1 MSIWEAFGKGRYKGF
16 SREAGLLLDE
26 AVELAGGLGCK
37 KADTGHLLLAMLQ
50 TDHGPAAKFLAGKNI
65 SELAVRRQLGA
76 DREGPA
82 LHLDRKALAPDL
94 KRAMDYALIGAQ
106 NAHLAKAEPEHLL
119 WRIARFVWCK
129 SLRPGTYYR
138 CEPLSEK
145 LSAGETP
152 EESAERQDEQRRQT
166 AFVRRQIMRL
176 SRIQRETLVWYYLEN
191 RTTADIARRLRVSE
205 NTVRWHLSDSR
216 KKIREADGKMTS
228 TEFVYCPKKLHVAI
242 NGEAYDDRL
251 TREVLDN
258 LLYQNILLRCYAQGQ
273 TAQELCDELGVARPY
288 IEDAVN
294 VLLRDELLTADGG
307 RVRTNFI
314 ITSGAQEKARL
325 AVYDAHKDE
334 LSREIVRQLM
344 AHEQEIRAIGFIG
357 CDVPMQRL
365 LWWLIYRCT
374 AALPNPAEMPP
385 RPYHADGGA
394 YHLMGFAREP
404 ENRHYLA
411 WDYNGPMY
419 NDGFR
424 WFGLQHFGNSP
435 VQELFELNQPHMGK
449 LCALLIR
456 LIQADFDPSCVTAD
470 EQELLA
476 ELLARGFL
484 RKADGSIK
492 PNFCVLTREQVQRL
506 RQEVFL
512 TIVEA
517 VQPAWT
523 RVCNELRTLCKASVP
538 KHLQALADLPLHMA
552 ALAAGYMTEQI
563 AYTYGALEKPETPE
577 DAAMWTLVYEPE
589 IKVTPHK

>member
-1 MSIWEAFGKGRYKGF
+1 MLDTERYWQEEWAARVLRWARGKTRTAQEA
-16 SREAGLLLDE
+16 EDLAQTVLLEWLR
-26 AVELAGGLGCK
+26 
-37 KADTGHLLLAMLQ
+37 
-50 TDHGPAAKFLAGKNI
+50 
-65 SELAVRRQLGA
+65 AVRAQEERGA
-76 DREGPA
+76 CV
-82 LHLDRKALAPDL
+82 
-94 KRAMDYALIGAQ
+94 
-106 NAHLAKAEPEHLL
+106 AEPEHLL

-258 LLYQNILLRCYAQGQ
+258 LLHQNILLRCYAQGQ

-314 ITSGAQEKARL
+314 ITSGAQEEARL

-357 CDVPMQRL
+357 CDVPMPRL

-435 VQELFELNQPHMGK
+435 VQDLFELNQPHMGK

-512 TIVEA
+512 PIVEA

-523 RVCNELRTLCKASVP
+523 RVCSELRTLCKASVP

-563 AYTYGALEKPETPE
+563 AYAYGALEKPETPE

>member
-1 MSIWEAFGKGRYKGF
+1 MLDTERYWQEEWAARVLRWARGKTRTTQEA
-16 SREAGLLLDE
+16 ED
-26 AVELAGGLGCK
+26 LAQSVLMEW
-37 KADTGHLLLAMLQ
+37 LR
-50 TDHGPAAKFLAGKNI
+50 
-65 SELAVRRQLGA
+65 AVRAQEERGA
-76 DREGPA
+76 CV
-82 LHLDRKALAPDL
+82 
-94 KRAMDYALIGAQ
+94 
-106 NAHLAKAEPEHLL
+106 AEPEHLL

-258 LLYQNILLRCYAQGQ
+258 LLHQNILLRCYAQGQ

-314 ITSGAQEKARL
+314 ITSGAQEEARL

-357 CDVPMQRL
+357 CDVPMPRL

-394 YHLMGFAREP
+394 YHLMGFAHEP

-435 VQELFELNQPHMGK
+435 VQDLFELNQPHMGK

-512 TIVEA
+512 PIVEA

-563 AYTYGALEKPETPE
+563 AYAYGALEKPETPE

>member
-1 MSIWEAFGKGRYKGF
+1 MLDTERYWQEEWAARVLRWARGKTRTTQEA
-16 SREAGLLLDE
+16 ED
-26 AVELAGGLGCK
+26 LAQSVLMEW
-37 KADTGHLLLAMLQ
+37 LR
-50 TDHGPAAKFLAGKNI
+50 
-65 SELAVRRQLGA
+65 AVRAQEERGA
-76 DREGPA
+76 CV
-82 LHLDRKALAPDL
+82 
-94 KRAMDYALIGAQ
+94 
-106 NAHLAKAEPEHLL
+106 AEPEHLL

-258 LLYQNILLRCYAQGQ
+258 LLHQNILLRCYAQGQ

-314 ITSGAQEKARL
+314 ITSGAQEEARL

-334 LSREIVRQLM
+334 LSREIVRRLM

-357 CDVPMQRL
+357 CDVPMPRL

-435 VQELFELNQPHMGK
+435 VQDLFELNQPHMGK

-512 TIVEA
+512 PIVEA

>member
-1 MSIWEAFGKGRYKGF
+1 MLDTERYWQEEWAARVLRWARGKTRTAQEAEDLAQSVLMEWLR
-16 SREAGLLLDE
+16 
-26 AVELAGGLGCK
+26 AVQAQE
-37 KADTGHLLLAMLQ
+37 
-50 TDHGPAAKFLAGKNI
+50 
-65 SELAVRRQLGA
+65 ERGA
-76 DREGPA
+76 CV
-82 LHLDRKALAPDL
+82 
-94 KRAMDYALIGAQ
+94 
-106 NAHLAKAEPEHLL
+106 AEPEHLL

-258 LLYQNILLRCYAQGQ
+258 LLHQNILLRCYAQGQ

-314 ITSGAQEKARL
+314 ITSGAQEEARL

-357 CDVPMQRL
+357 CDGAIPRL

-385 RPYHADGGA
+385 RPYHTDGGA

-435 VQELFELNQPHMGK
+435 VQDLFELNQPHMGK

-512 TIVEA
+512 PIVEA

-563 AYTYGALEKPETPE
+563 AYAYGALEKPETPE

>member
-1 MSIWEAFGKGRYKGF
+1 MLDTERYWQEEWAARVLRWARGKTRTTQEA
-16 SREAGLLLDE
+16 ED
-26 AVELAGGLGCK
+26 LAQSVLMEW
-37 KADTGHLLLAMLQ
+37 LR
-50 TDHGPAAKFLAGKNI
+50 
-65 SELAVRRQLGA
+65 AVRAQEERGA
-76 DREGPA
+76 CV
-82 LHLDRKALAPDL
+82 
-94 KRAMDYALIGAQ
+94 
-106 NAHLAKAEPEHLL
+106 AEPEHLL

-258 LLYQNILLRCYAQGQ
+258 LLHQNILLRCYAQGQ

-288 IEDAVN
+288 IEDAVD

-314 ITSGAQEKARL
+314 ITSGAQEEARL

-357 CDVPMQRL
+357 CDVPMPRL

-424 WFGLQHFGNSP
+424 WFGLQHFGSSP
-435 VQELFELNQPHMGK
+435 VQDLFELNQPHMGK

-512 TIVEA
+512 PIVEA
-517 VQPAWT
+517 VQPAWM

-563 AYTYGALEKPETPE
+563 AYAYGALEKPETPE

>member
-1 MSIWEAFGKGRYKGF
+1 MLDTERYWQEEWAARVLRWARGKTRTAQEA
-16 SREAGLLLDE
+16 EDLAQTVLLEWLR
-26 AVELAGGLGCK
+26 
-37 KADTGHLLLAMLQ
+37 
-50 TDHGPAAKFLAGKNI
+50 
-65 SELAVRRQLGA
+65 AVR
-76 DREGPA
+76 
-82 LHLDRKALAPDL
+82 
-94 KRAMDYALIGAQ
+94 AQ
-106 NAHLAKAEPEHLL
+106 EERGVCVVEPEHLL

-191 RTTADIARRLRVSE
+191 RTTADIARRLQVSE

-258 LLYQNILLRCYAQGQ
+258 LLHQNILLRCYAQGQ

-314 ITSGAQEKARL
+314 ITSGAQEEARL

-344 AHEQEIRAIGFIG
+344 AYEQEIRAIGFIG
-357 CDVPMQRL
+357 CDVPMPRL

-404 ENRHYLA
+404 GNRHYLA

-435 VQELFELNQPHMGK
+435 VQDLFELNQPHMGK

-456 LIQADFDPSCVTAD
+456 LILADFDPSCVTAD

-512 TIVEA
+512 PIVEA

-563 AYTYGALEKPETPE
+563 AYAYGALEKPETPE

>member
-1 MSIWEAFGKGRYKGF
+1 MLDTERYWQEEWAARVLRWARGKTRTTQEA
-16 SREAGLLLDE
+16 ED
-26 AVELAGGLGCK
+26 LAQSVLMEW
-37 KADTGHLLLAMLQ
+37 LR
-50 TDHGPAAKFLAGKNI
+50 
-65 SELAVRRQLGA
+65 AVRAQEERGA
-76 DREGPA
+76 CV
-82 LHLDRKALAPDL
+82 
-94 KRAMDYALIGAQ
+94 
-106 NAHLAKAEPEHLL
+106 AEPEHLL

-258 LLYQNILLRCYAQGQ
+258 LLHQNILLRCYAQGQ

-314 ITSGAQEKARL
+314 ITSGAQEEARL

-334 LSREIVRQLM
+334 LSREIVRKLM

-357 CDVPMQRL
+357 CDVPMPRL

-435 VQELFELNQPHMGK
+435 VQDLFELNQPHMGK

-512 TIVEA
+512 PIVEA

-563 AYTYGALEKPETPE
+563 AYTYGALKKPETPE

>member
-1 MSIWEAFGKGRYKGF
+1 MLDTERYWQEEWAARVLRWARGKTRTTQEA
-16 SREAGLLLDE
+16 ED
-26 AVELAGGLGCK
+26 LAQSVLMEW
-37 KADTGHLLLAMLQ
+37 LR
-50 TDHGPAAKFLAGKNI
+50 
-65 SELAVRRQLGA
+65 AVRAQEERGA
-76 DREGPA
+76 CV
-82 LHLDRKALAPDL
+82 
-94 KRAMDYALIGAQ
+94 
-106 NAHLAKAEPEHLL
+106 AEPEHLL

-216 KKIREADGKMTS
+216 KKILEADGKMTS

-258 LLYQNILLRCYAQGQ
+258 LLHQNILLRCYAQGQ

-314 ITSGAQEKARL
+314 ITSGAQEEARL

-357 CDVPMQRL
+357 CDVPMPRL

-435 VQELFELNQPHMGK
+435 VQDLFELNQPHMGK

-512 TIVEA
+512 PIVEA

-563 AYTYGALEKPETPE
+563 AYAYGALEKPETPE

>member
-1 MSIWEAFGKGRYKGF
+1 MLDTERYWQEEWAARVLRWARGKTRTTQEA
-16 SREAGLLLDE
+16 ED
-26 AVELAGGLGCK
+26 LAQSVLMEW
-37 KADTGHLLLAMLQ
+37 LR
-50 TDHGPAAKFLAGKNI
+50 
-65 SELAVRRQLGA
+65 AVRAQEERGA
-76 DREGPA
+76 CV
-82 LHLDRKALAPDL
+82 
-94 KRAMDYALIGAQ
+94 
-106 NAHLAKAEPEHLL
+106 AEPEHLL

-258 LLYQNILLRCYAQGQ
+258 LLHQNILLRCYAQGQ

-314 ITSGAQEKARL
+314 ITSGAQEEARL

-357 CDVPMQRL
+357 CDVPMPRL

-435 VQELFELNQPHMGK
+435 VQDLFELNQPHMGK

-506 RQEVFL
+506 RQKVFL
-512 TIVEA
+512 PIVEA

-563 AYTYGALEKPETPE
+563 AYAYGALEKPETPE

>member
-1 MSIWEAFGKGRYKGF
+1 MLDTERYWQEEWAARVLRWARGKTRTTQEA
-16 SREAGLLLDE
+16 ED
-26 AVELAGGLGCK
+26 LAQSVLMEW
-37 KADTGHLLLAMLQ
+37 LR
-50 TDHGPAAKFLAGKNI
+50 
-65 SELAVRRQLGA
+65 AVRAQEERGA
-76 DREGPA
+76 CV
-82 LHLDRKALAPDL
+82 
-94 KRAMDYALIGAQ
+94 
-106 NAHLAKAEPEHLL
+106 AEPEHLL

-258 LLYQNILLRCYAQGQ
+258 LLHQNILLRCYAQGQ

-314 ITSGAQEKARL
+314 ITSGAQEEARL

-357 CDVPMQRL
+357 CDVPMPRL

-435 VQELFELNQPHMGK
+435 VQDLFELNQPHMGK

-512 TIVEA
+512 PIVEA

-552 ALAAGYMTEQI
+552 ALAAGYMTQQI
-563 AYTYGALEKPETPE
+563 AYAYGALEKPETPE

>member
-1 MSIWEAFGKGRYKGF
+1 MLDTERYWQEEWAARVLRWARGKTRTTQEA
-16 SREAGLLLDE
+16 ED
-26 AVELAGGLGCK
+26 LAQSVLMEW
-37 KADTGHLLLAMLQ
+37 LR
-50 TDHGPAAKFLAGKNI
+50 
-65 SELAVRRQLGA
+65 AVRAQEERGA
-76 DREGPA
+76 CV
-82 LHLDRKALAPDL
+82 
-94 KRAMDYALIGAQ
+94 
-106 NAHLAKAEPEHLL
+106 AEPEHLL

-258 LLYQNILLRCYAQGQ
+258 LLHQNILLRCYAQGQ

-314 ITSGAQEKARL
+314 ITSGAQEEARL

-334 LSREIVRQLM
+334 LSREIVRRLM

-357 CDVPMQRL
+357 CDVPMPRL

-374 AALPNPAEMPP
+374 AALPNPAEIPP

-419 NDGFR
+419 NDGLR

-435 VQELFELNQPHMGK
+435 VQDLFEPNQPHMGK

-492 PNFCVLTREQVQRL
+492 PNFCVLTRGQVQRL

-512 TIVEA
+512 PIVEA

-563 AYTYGALEKPETPE
+563 AYAYGALEKPETPE

>member
-1 MSIWEAFGKGRYKGF
+1 MLDTERYWQEEWAARVLRWARGKTRTAQEA
-16 SREAGLLLDE
+16 EDLAQTVLLEWLR
-26 AVELAGGLGCK
+26 
-37 KADTGHLLLAMLQ
+37 
-50 TDHGPAAKFLAGKNI
+50 
-65 SELAVRRQLGA
+65 AVRAQEERGA
-76 DREGPA
+76 CV
-82 LHLDRKALAPDL
+82 
-94 KRAMDYALIGAQ
+94 
-106 NAHLAKAEPEHLL
+106 AEPEHLL

-176 SRIQRETLVWYYLEN
+176 SRIQRETLAWYYLEN

-258 LLYQNILLRCYAQGQ
+258 LLHQNILLRCYAQGQ

-314 ITSGAQEKARL
+314 ITSGAQEEARL

-357 CDVPMQRL
+357 CDVPMPRL

-374 AALPNPAEMPP
+374 AALPNPAEIPP

-435 VQELFELNQPHMGK
+435 VQDLFELNQPHMGK

-512 TIVEA
+512 PIVEA

-589 IKVTPHK
+589 IKVTPRK

>member
-1 MSIWEAFGKGRYKGF
+1 MLDTERYWQEEWAARVLRWARGKTRTAQEA
-16 SREAGLLLDE
+16 EDLAQTVLLEWLR
-26 AVELAGGLGCK
+26 
-37 KADTGHLLLAMLQ
+37 
-50 TDHGPAAKFLAGKNI
+50 
-65 SELAVRRQLGA
+65 AVRAQEERGA
-76 DREGPA
+76 CV
-82 LHLDRKALAPDL
+82 
-94 KRAMDYALIGAQ
+94 
-106 NAHLAKAEPEHLL
+106 AEPEHLL

-258 LLYQNILLRCYAQGQ
+258 LLHQNILLRCYAQGQ

-314 ITSGAQEKARL
+314 ITSGAQEEARL
-325 AVYDAHKDE
+325 AVYDAHKDK

-357 CDVPMQRL
+357 CDVPMPRL

-435 VQELFELNQPHMGK
+435 VQDLFELNQPHMGK

-512 TIVEA
+512 PIVEA

-563 AYTYGALEKPETPE
+563 AYAYGALEKPETPE

>member
-1 MSIWEAFGKGRYKGF
+1 MLDTERYWQEEWAARVLRWARGKTRTTQEA
-16 SREAGLLLDE
+16 ED
-26 AVELAGGLGCK
+26 LAQSVLMEW
-37 KADTGHLLLAMLQ
+37 LR
-50 TDHGPAAKFLAGKNI
+50 
-65 SELAVRRQLGA
+65 AVRAQEERGA
-76 DREGPA
+76 CV
-82 LHLDRKALAPDL
+82 
-94 KRAMDYALIGAQ
+94 
-106 NAHLAKAEPEHLL
+106 AEPEHLL

-258 LLYQNILLRCYAQGQ
+258 LLHQNILLRCYAQGQ

-314 ITSGAQEKARL
+314 ITSGAQEEARL

-344 AHEQEIRAIGFIG
+344 
-357 CDVPMQRL
+357 
-365 LWWLIYRCT
+365 
-374 AALPNPAEMPP
+374 
-385 RPYHADGGA
+385 
-394 YHLMGFAREP
+394 AREP

-435 VQELFELNQPHMGK
+435 VQDLFELNQPHMGK

-512 TIVEA
+512 PIVEA

-563 AYTYGALEKPETPE
+563 AYAYGALEKPETPE

>member
-1 MSIWEAFGKGRYKGF
+1 MLDTERYWQEEWAARVLRWARGKTRTTQEA
-16 SREAGLLLDE
+16 ED
-26 AVELAGGLGCK
+26 LAQSVLMEW
-37 KADTGHLLLAMLQ
+37 LR
-50 TDHGPAAKFLAGKNI
+50 
-65 SELAVRRQLGA
+65 AVRAQEERGA
-76 DREGPA
+76 CV
-82 LHLDRKALAPDL
+82 
-94 KRAMDYALIGAQ
+94 
-106 NAHLAKAEPEHLL
+106 AEPEHLL

-258 LLYQNILLRCYAQGQ
+258 LLHQNILLRCYAHGQ

-314 ITSGAQEKARL
+314 ITSGAQEEARL

-357 CDVPMQRL
+357 CDVPMPRL

-424 WFGLQHFGNSP
+424 WLGLQHFGNSP
-435 VQELFELNQPHMGK
+435 VQDLFELNQPHMGK

-512 TIVEA
+512 PIVEA

-563 AYTYGALEKPETPE
+563 AYAYGALEKPETPE

>member
-1 MSIWEAFGKGRYKGF
+1 MLDTERYWQEEWAARVLRWARGKTRTAQEA
-16 SREAGLLLDE
+16 EDLAQTVLLEWLR
-26 AVELAGGLGCK
+26 
-37 KADTGHLLLAMLQ
+37 
-50 TDHGPAAKFLAGKNI
+50 
-65 SELAVRRQLGA
+65 AVRAQEERGA
-76 DREGPA
+76 CV
-82 LHLDRKALAPDL
+82 
-94 KRAMDYALIGAQ
+94 
-106 NAHLAKAEPEHLL
+106 AEPEHLL

-258 LLYQNILLRCYAQGQ
+258 LLHQNILLRCYAQGQ

-314 ITSGAQEKARL
+314 ITSGAQEEAWL

-334 LSREIVRQLM
+334 LSREIVRRLM

-357 CDVPMQRL
+357 CDVPMPRL

-435 VQELFELNQPHMGK
+435 VQDLFELNQPHMGK

-512 TIVEA
+512 PIVEA

-563 AYTYGALEKPETPE
+563 AYAYGALEKPETPE

>member
-1 MSIWEAFGKGRYKGF
+1 MLDTERYWQEEWAARVLRWARGKTRTAQEA
-16 SREAGLLLDE
+16 EDLAQTVLLEWLR
-26 AVELAGGLGCK
+26 
-37 KADTGHLLLAMLQ
+37 
-50 TDHGPAAKFLAGKNI
+50 
-65 SELAVRRQLGA
+65 AVR
-76 DREGPA
+76 
-82 LHLDRKALAPDL
+82 
-94 KRAMDYALIGAQ
+94 AQ
-106 NAHLAKAEPEHLL
+106 EERGVCVAEPEHLL

-152 EESAERQDEQRRQT
+152 EESAERQDEQRRQN

-258 LLYQNILLRCYAQGQ
+258 LLHQNILLRCYAQGQ

-314 ITSGAQEKARL
+314 ITSGAQEEARL
-325 AVYDAHKDE
+325 AVYDAHEDE

-357 CDVPMQRL
+357 CDVPMPRL

-385 RPYHADGGA
+385 RPYHVDGGA

-435 VQELFELNQPHMGK
+435 VQDLFELNQPHMGK

-512 TIVEA
+512 PIVEA

-523 RVCNELRTLCKASVP
+523 SVCNELRTLCKASVP

-563 AYTYGALEKPETPE
+563 AYAYGALEKPETPE

-589 IKVTPHK
+589 IK

>member
-1 MSIWEAFGKGRYKGF
+1 MLDTERYWQEEWAARVLRWARGKTRTTQEA
-16 SREAGLLLDE
+16 ED
-26 AVELAGGLGCK
+26 LAQSVLMEW
-37 KADTGHLLLAMLQ
+37 LR
-50 TDHGPAAKFLAGKNI
+50 
-65 SELAVRRQLGA
+65 AVRAQEERGA
-76 DREGPA
+76 CV
-82 LHLDRKALAPDL
+82 
-94 KRAMDYALIGAQ
+94 
-106 NAHLAKAEPEHLL
+106 AEPEHLL

-258 LLYQNILLRCYAQGQ
+258 LLHQNILLRCYAQGQ

-314 ITSGAQEKARL
+314 ITSGAQEEARL

-357 CDVPMQRL
+357 CDVPMPRL

-374 AALPNPAEMPP
+374 AALPNLAEMPP
-385 RPYHADGGA
+385 RLYHADGGA

-419 NDGFR
+419 NDGFH

-435 VQELFELNQPHMGK
+435 VQDLFELNQPHMGK

-512 TIVEA
+512 PIVEA

-563 AYTYGALEKPETPE
+563 AYAYGALEKPETPE

>member
-1 MSIWEAFGKGRYKGF
+1 MAESQLPSERRRTILDTERYWQEEWAARVLRWARGKTRTAQEA
-16 SREAGLLLDE
+16 EDLAQTVLLEWLR
-26 AVELAGGLGCK
+26 
-37 KADTGHLLLAMLQ
+37 
-50 TDHGPAAKFLAGKNI
+50 
-65 SELAVRRQLGA
+65 AVRAQ
-76 DREGPA
+76 EE
-82 LHLDRKALAPDL
+82 
-94 KRAMDYALIGAQ
+94 RAVCV
-106 NAHLAKAEPEHLL
+106 AEPEHLL

-191 RTTADIARRLRVSE
+191 RTTADIAQRLRVSE

-258 LLYQNILLRCYAQGQ
+258 LLHQNILLRCYAQGQ

-314 ITSGAQEKARL
+314 ITSGAQEEARL

-344 AHEQEIRAIGFIG
+344 AHEQEIRAIGFSG
-357 CDVPMQRL
+357 CDVPMPRL

-374 AALPNPAEMPP
+374 AALPNPAEIPP

-435 VQELFELNQPHMGK
+435 VQDLFELNQPHMGK

-512 TIVEA
+512 PIVEA

-552 ALAAGYMTEQI
+552 GTGGGLHDGANRVCVRRTGKAGN
-563 AYTYGALEKPETPE
+563 AGGCGDV
-577 DAAMWTLVYEPE
+577 DAGIRAGN
-589 IKVTPHK
+589 

>member
-1 MSIWEAFGKGRYKGF
+1 MLDTERYWQEEWAARVLRWARGKTRTAQEA
-16 SREAGLLLDE
+16 EDLAQTVLLEWLR
-26 AVELAGGLGCK
+26 
-37 KADTGHLLLAMLQ
+37 
-50 TDHGPAAKFLAGKNI
+50 
-65 SELAVRRQLGA
+65 AVR
-76 DREGPA
+76 
-82 LHLDRKALAPDL
+82 
-94 KRAMDYALIGAQ
+94 AQ
-106 NAHLAKAEPEHLL
+106 EERGVCVAEPEHLL

-138 CEPLSEK
+138 CEPLSGK

-251 TREVLDN
+251 TREVLEN
-258 LLYQNILLRCYAQGQ
+258 LLHQNILLRCYAQGQ

-314 ITSGAQEKARL
+314 ITSGAQEEARL

-357 CDVPMQRL
+357 CDVPMPRL

-374 AALPNPAEMPP
+374 AALPNLAEMPP

-435 VQELFELNQPHMGK
+435 VQDLFELNQPHMGK

-512 TIVEA
+512 PIVEA

-538 KHLQALADLPLHMA
+538 KHLQELADLPLHMA

-563 AYTYGALEKPETPE
+563 AYAYGALEKPETPE

-589 IKVTPHK
+589 IK

>member
-1 MSIWEAFGKGRYKGF
+1 MLDTERYWQEEWAARVLRWARGKTRTTQEA
-16 SREAGLLLDE
+16 ED
-26 AVELAGGLGCK
+26 LAQSVLMEW
-37 KADTGHLLLAMLQ
+37 LR
-50 TDHGPAAKFLAGKNI
+50 
-65 SELAVRRQLGA
+65 AVRAQEERGA
-76 DREGPA
+76 CV
-82 LHLDRKALAPDL
+82 
-94 KRAMDYALIGAQ
+94 
-106 NAHLAKAEPEHLL
+106 AEPEHLL

-258 LLYQNILLRCYAQGQ
+258 LLHQNILLRCYAQGQ

-294 VLLRDELLTADGG
+294 VLLRDELLTTDGG

-314 ITSGAQEKARL
+314 ITSGAQEEARL

-357 CDVPMQRL
+357 CDVPMPRL

-512 TIVEA
+512 PIVEA

-563 AYTYGALEKPETPE
+563 AYAYGALEKPETPE

>member
-1 MSIWEAFGKGRYKGF
+1 MLDTERYWQEEWAARVLRWARGKTRTTQEA
-16 SREAGLLLDE
+16 ED
-26 AVELAGGLGCK
+26 LAQSVLMEW
-37 KADTGHLLLAMLQ
+37 LR
-50 TDHGPAAKFLAGKNI
+50 
-65 SELAVRRQLGA
+65 AVRAQEERGA
-76 DREGPA
+76 CV
-82 LHLDRKALAPDL
+82 
-94 KRAMDYALIGAQ
+94 
-106 NAHLAKAEPEHLL
+106 AEPEYLL

-258 LLYQNILLRCYAQGQ
+258 LLHQNILLRCYAQGQ

-314 ITSGAQEKARL
+314 ITSGAQEEARL

-357 CDVPMQRL
+357 CDVPMPRL

-435 VQELFELNQPHMGK
+435 VQDLFELNQPHMGK

-512 TIVEA
+512 PIVEA

-552 ALAAGYMTEQI
+552 ALAEGYMTEQI
-563 AYTYGALEKPETPE
+563 AYAYGALEKPETPE

>member
-1 MSIWEAFGKGRYKGF
+1 MLDTERYWQEEWAARVLRWARGKTRTAQEA
-16 SREAGLLLDE
+16 EDLAQTVLLEWLR
-26 AVELAGGLGCK
+26 
-37 KADTGHLLLAMLQ
+37 
-50 TDHGPAAKFLAGKNI
+50 
-65 SELAVRRQLGA
+65 AVRAQEERGA
-76 DREGPA
+76 CV
-82 LHLDRKALAPDL
+82 
-94 KRAMDYALIGAQ
+94 
-106 NAHLAKAEPEHLL
+106 AEPEHLL

-191 RTTADIARRLRVSE
+191 RTTADIAQRLRVSE

-258 LLYQNILLRCYAQGQ
+258 LLHQNILLRCYAQGQ

-307 RVRTNFI
+307 RVRTDFI
-314 ITSGAQEKARL
+314 ITSGAQEEARL

-357 CDVPMQRL
+357 CDVPMPRL

-435 VQELFELNQPHMGK
+435 VQDLFELNQPHMGK

>member
-1 MSIWEAFGKGRYKGF
+1 MLDTERYWQEEWAARVLRWARGKTRTTQEA
-16 SREAGLLLDE
+16 ED
-26 AVELAGGLGCK
+26 LAQSVLMEW
-37 KADTGHLLLAMLQ
+37 LR
-50 TDHGPAAKFLAGKNI
+50 
-65 SELAVRRQLGA
+65 AVRAQEERGA
-76 DREGPA
+76 CV
-82 LHLDRKALAPDL
+82 
-94 KRAMDYALIGAQ
+94 
-106 NAHLAKAEPEHLL
+106 AEPEHLL

-129 SLRPGTYYR
+129 SLRPGTHYR

-258 LLYQNILLRCYAQGQ
+258 LLHQNILLRCYAQGQ

-314 ITSGAQEKARL
+314 ITSGAQEEARL

-334 LSREIVRQLM
+334 LSREIVRRLM

-357 CDVPMQRL
+357 CDVPMPRL

-424 WFGLQHFGNSP
+424 WFGLQHFGSSP
-435 VQELFELNQPHMGK
+435 VQDLFELNQPHMGK

-456 LIQADFDPSCVTAD
+456 LIQADFDPSCMTAD

-512 TIVEA
+512 PIVEA

-563 AYTYGALEKPETPE
+563 AYAYGALEKPETPE

>member
-1 MSIWEAFGKGRYKGF
+1 MLDTERYWQEEWAARVLRWARGKTRTTQEA
-16 SREAGLLLDE
+16 ED
-26 AVELAGGLGCK
+26 LAQSVLMEW
-37 KADTGHLLLAMLQ
+37 LR
-50 TDHGPAAKFLAGKNI
+50 
-65 SELAVRRQLGA
+65 AVRAQEERGA
-76 DREGPA
+76 CV
-82 LHLDRKALAPDL
+82 
-94 KRAMDYALIGAQ
+94 
-106 NAHLAKAEPEHLL
+106 AEPEHLL

-176 SRIQRETLVWYYLEN
+176 SLIQRETLVWYYLEN

-258 LLYQNILLRCYAQGQ
+258 LLHQNILLRCYAQGQ

-314 ITSGAQEKARL
+314 ITSGAQEEARL

-357 CDVPMQRL
+357 CDVPMPRL

-435 VQELFELNQPHMGK
+435 VQDLFELNQPHMGK

-512 TIVEA
+512 PIVEA

-563 AYTYGALEKPETPE
+563 AYAYGALEKPETPE

>member
-1 MSIWEAFGKGRYKGF
+1 MLNTERYWQEEWAARVLRWARGKTRTAQEA
-16 SREAGLLLDE
+16 EDLAQTVLLEWLR
-26 AVELAGGLGCK
+26 
-37 KADTGHLLLAMLQ
+37 
-50 TDHGPAAKFLAGKNI
+50 
-65 SELAVRRQLGA
+65 AVR
-76 DREGPA
+76 
-82 LHLDRKALAPDL
+82 
-94 KRAMDYALIGAQ
+94 AQ
-106 NAHLAKAEPEHLL
+106 EERGVCVAEPEHLL
-119 WRIARFVWCK
+119 WLIARFVWCK

-314 ITSGAQEKARL
+314 ITSGAQEEARL

-357 CDVPMQRL
+357 CDVPMPRL

-435 VQELFELNQPHMGK
+435 VQDLFELNQPHMGK

-512 TIVEA
+512 PIVEA

-563 AYTYGALEKPETPE
+563 AYAYGALEKPETPE

>member
-1 MSIWEAFGKGRYKGF
+1 MLDTERYWQEEWAARVLRWARGKTRTTQEA
-16 SREAGLLLDE
+16 ED
-26 AVELAGGLGCK
+26 LAQSVLMEW
-37 KADTGHLLLAMLQ
+37 LR
-50 TDHGPAAKFLAGKNI
+50 
-65 SELAVRRQLGA
+65 AVRAQEERGA
-76 DREGPA
+76 CV
-82 LHLDRKALAPDL
+82 
-94 KRAMDYALIGAQ
+94 
-106 NAHLAKAEPEHLL
+106 AEPEHLL

-138 CEPLSEK
+138 CELLSEK

-258 LLYQNILLRCYAQGQ
+258 LLHQNILLRCYAQGQ

-314 ITSGAQEKARL
+314 ITSGAQEEARL

-357 CDVPMQRL
+357 CDVPMPRL

-435 VQELFELNQPHMGK
+435 VQDLFELNQPHMGK

-512 TIVEA
+512 PIVEA

-563 AYTYGALEKPETPE
+563 AYAYGALEKPETPE

>member
-1 MSIWEAFGKGRYKGF
+1 MLDTERYWQEEWAARVLRWARGKTRTAQEA
-16 SREAGLLLDE
+16 EDLAQTVLLEWLR
-26 AVELAGGLGCK
+26 
-37 KADTGHLLLAMLQ
+37 
-50 TDHGPAAKFLAGKNI
+50 
-65 SELAVRRQLGA
+65 AVR
-76 DREGPA
+76 
-82 LHLDRKALAPDL
+82 
-94 KRAMDYALIGAQ
+94 AQ
-106 NAHLAKAEPEHLL
+106 EERGVCVAEPEHLL

-228 TEFVYCPKKLHVAI
+228 MEFVYCPKKLHVAI

-258 LLYQNILLRCYAQGQ
+258 LLHQNILLRCYAQGQ
-273 TAQELCDELGVARPY
+273 TAQELCDELCVARPY

-314 ITSGAQEKARL
+314 ITSGVQEEARL

-334 LSREIVRQLM
+334 LSCEIVRQLM
-344 AHEQEIRAIGFIG
+344 AHEREIRAIGFIG

-435 VQELFELNQPHMGK
+435 VQDLFELNQPHMEK

-456 LIQADFDPSCVTAD
+456 LIQADFDLSCVTAD

-492 PNFCVLTREQVQRL
+492 PNFCVLTRKQVQRL

-512 TIVEA
+512 PIVEA

-538 KHLQALADLPLHMA
+538 KHLQTLADLPLHMA

-563 AYTYGALEKPETPE
+563 AYAYGALEKPETPE

-589 IKVTPHK
+589 IK

>member
-1 MSIWEAFGKGRYKGF
+1 MLDTERYWQEEWAARVLRWARGKTRTAQEA
-16 SREAGLLLDE
+16 EDLAQTVLLEWLR
-26 AVELAGGLGCK
+26 
-37 KADTGHLLLAMLQ
+37 
-50 TDHGPAAKFLAGKNI
+50 
-65 SELAVRRQLGA
+65 AVRAQDERGA
-76 DREGPA
+76 CV
-82 LHLDRKALAPDL
+82 
-94 KRAMDYALIGAQ
+94 
-106 NAHLAKAEPEHLL
+106 AEPEHLL

-258 LLYQNILLRCYAQGQ
+258 LLHQNILLRCYAQGQ

-314 ITSGAQEKARL
+314 ITSGAQEEARL

-357 CDVPMQRL
+357 CDVPMPRL

-435 VQELFELNQPHMGK
+435 VQDLFELNQPHMGK

-512 TIVEA
+512 PIVEA

-563 AYTYGALEKPETPE
+563 AYAYGALEKPETPE

>member
-1 MSIWEAFGKGRYKGF
+1 MLDTERYWQEEWAARVLRWARGKTRTAQEA
-16 SREAGLLLDE
+16 EDLAQTVLLEWLR
-26 AVELAGGLGCK
+26 
-37 KADTGHLLLAMLQ
+37 
-50 TDHGPAAKFLAGKNI
+50 
-65 SELAVRRQLGA
+65 AVR
-76 DREGPA
+76 
-82 LHLDRKALAPDL
+82 
-94 KRAMDYALIGAQ
+94 AQ
-106 NAHLAKAEPEHLL
+106 EERGVCVAKPEHLL

-258 LLYQNILLRCYAQGQ
+258 LLHQNILLRCYAQGQ

-314 ITSGAQEKARL
+314 ITSGAQEEARL

-404 ENRHYLA
+404 ENRNYLA

-435 VQELFELNQPHMGK
+435 VQDLFELNQPHMGK

-512 TIVEA
+512 PIVEA

-563 AYTYGALEKPETPE
+563 AYAYGALEKPETPE

-589 IKVTPHK
+589 IK

>member
-1 MSIWEAFGKGRYKGF
+1 MLDTERYWQEEWAARVLRWARGKTRTAQEA
-16 SREAGLLLDE
+16 EDLAQTVLLEWLR
-26 AVELAGGLGCK
+26 
-37 KADTGHLLLAMLQ
+37 
-50 TDHGPAAKFLAGKNI
+50 
-65 SELAVRRQLGA
+65 AVRAQEERGA
-76 DREGPA
+76 CV
-82 LHLDRKALAPDL
+82 
-94 KRAMDYALIGAQ
+94 
-106 NAHLAKAEPEHLL
+106 AEPEHLL

-258 LLYQNILLRCYAQGQ
+258 LLHQNILLRCYAQGQ

-314 ITSGAQEKARL
+314 ITSGAQEEARL

-357 CDVPMQRL
+357 CDVPMPRL

-435 VQELFELNQPHMGK
+435 VQDLFELNQPHMGK

-512 TIVEA
+512 PIVEA

-523 RVCNELRTLCKASVP
+523 RVCNELRTICKASVP

-563 AYTYGALEKPETPE
+563 AYAYGALEKPETPE

>member
-1 MSIWEAFGKGRYKGF
+1 MLDTERYWQEEWAARVLRWARGKTRTAQ
-16 SREAGLLLDE
+16 EVE
-26 AVELAGGLGCK
+26 ELAQ
-37 KADTGHLLLAMLQ
+37 TVLLEWLR
-50 TDHGPAAKFLAGKNI
+50 
-65 SELAVRRQLGA
+65 AVR
-76 DREGPA
+76 
-82 LHLDRKALAPDL
+82 
-94 KRAMDYALIGAQ
+94 AQ
-106 NAHLAKAEPEHLL
+106 EERGVCVAEPEHLL

-258 LLYQNILLRCYAQGQ
+258 LLHQNILLRCYAQGQ

-314 ITSGAQEKARL
+314 ITSGAQEEARL

-344 AHEQEIRAIGFIG
+344 AQEQEIRAIGFIG
-357 CDVPMQRL
+357 CDVPMPRL

-424 WFGLQHFGNSP
+424 WFGLQHFGSSP
-435 VQELFELNQPHMGK
+435 VQDLFELNQPHMGK

-484 RKADGSIK
+484 RKAGGSIK

-512 TIVEA
+512 PIVEA

-563 AYTYGALEKPETPE
+563 AYAYGALEKPETPE

>member
-1 MSIWEAFGKGRYKGF
+1 MLDTERYWQEEWAARVLRWARGKTRTAQEAEDLAQSVLMEWLR
-16 SREAGLLLDE
+16 
-26 AVELAGGLGCK
+26 AVQAQE
-37 KADTGHLLLAMLQ
+37 
-50 TDHGPAAKFLAGKNI
+50 
-65 SELAVRRQLGA
+65 ERGA
-76 DREGPA
+76 CV
-82 LHLDRKALAPDL
+82 
-94 KRAMDYALIGAQ
+94 
-106 NAHLAKAEPEHLL
+106 AEPEHLL

-258 LLYQNILLRCYAQGQ
+258 LLHQNILLRCYAQGQ

-314 ITSGAQEKARL
+314 ITSGAQEEARL
-325 AVYDAHKDE
+325 AVYDAHEDE

-357 CDVPMQRL
+357 CDVPMPRL

-385 RPYHADGGA
+385 RPYHVDGGA

-435 VQELFELNQPHMGK
+435 VQDLFEPNQPHMGK

-512 TIVEA
+512 PIVEA

-523 RVCNELRTLCKASVP
+523 RVCNELRTLCKASLP

-563 AYTYGALEKPETPE
+563 AYAYGVLEKPETPE

>member
-1 MSIWEAFGKGRYKGF
+1 MLDTERYWQEEWAARVLRWARGKTRTAQEA
-16 SREAGLLLDE
+16 EDLAQTVLLEWLR
-26 AVELAGGLGCK
+26 
-37 KADTGHLLLAMLQ
+37 
-50 TDHGPAAKFLAGKNI
+50 
-65 SELAVRRQLGA
+65 AVRAQEERGA
-76 DREGPA
+76 CV
-82 LHLDRKALAPDL
+82 
-94 KRAMDYALIGAQ
+94 
-106 NAHLAKAEPEHLL
+106 AEPEHLL

-258 LLYQNILLRCYAQGQ
+258 LLHQNILLRCYAQGQ

-314 ITSGAQEKARL
+314 ITSGAQEEARL

-357 CDVPMQRL
+357 CDVPMPRL

-435 VQELFELNQPHMGK
+435 VQDLFELNQPHMGK

-456 LIQADFDPSCVTAD
+456 LIQADFDPSCMTAD

-512 TIVEA
+512 PIVEA

-563 AYTYGALEKPETPE
+563 AYAYGALEKPETPE

>member
-1 MSIWEAFGKGRYKGF
+1 MLDTERYWQEEWAARVLRWARGKTRTAQEAEDLAQSVLMEWLR
-16 SREAGLLLDE
+16 
-26 AVELAGGLGCK
+26 AVQAQE
-37 KADTGHLLLAMLQ
+37 
-50 TDHGPAAKFLAGKNI
+50 
-65 SELAVRRQLGA
+65 ERGA
-76 DREGPA
+76 CV
-82 LHLDRKALAPDL
+82 
-94 KRAMDYALIGAQ
+94 
-106 NAHLAKAEPEHLL
+106 AEPEHLL

-138 CEPLSEK
+138 CEPLPEK

-258 LLYQNILLRCYAQGQ
+258 LLHQNILLRCYAQGQ

-314 ITSGAQEKARL
+314 ITSGAQEEARL

-357 CDVPMQRL
+357 CDVPMPRL

-385 RPYHADGGA
+385 RPYHVDGGA

-435 VQELFELNQPHMGK
+435 VQDLFELNQPHMGK

-512 TIVEA
+512 PIVEA

-563 AYTYGALEKPETPE
+563 AYAYGALEKPETPE